1 MKNLFHAGKFLIID
15 MASTIFFLAVFSL
28 TKNVVLSV
36 ALGMAL
42 GICEIVWERSHGKRI
57 ETMQWLSLFLVLATG
72 AATFLTRDPR
82 FILIKPSIIYVIV
95 GAVML
100 KPGWMNRYLPELAMR
115 IVPDIAVKF
124 GFVWSALMFST
135 AIINLYVAFHYSL
148 GQWAAF
154 MSAWA
159 LGSKLALFLIQYAT
173 MRLIGVRRVR
183 SGQVKLEDAMQAA

>member
-1 MKNLFHAGKFLIID
+1 MKELLHSAKYLAED
-15 MASTIFFLAVFSL
+15 MASMI
-28 TKNVVLSV
+28 
-36 ALGMAL
+36 
-42 GICEIVWERSHGKRI
+42 
-57 ETMQWLSLFLVLATG
+57 LFLVVLMVSHQVTWAVAAGMVLGGAQIAWHLARREKIDAMTWLSVSLVICSG
-72 AATFLTRDPR
+72 TATLLTHDPR
-82 FILIKPSIIYVIV
+82 FVMIKPSVISAIV
-95 GAVML
+95 GIFMC